1 MHMHITKPVIVVLLL
16 SLTGCAAKT
25 VGFTAAGAAAGAGVG
40 YSLHKDTKETVI
52 GGLAGGTL
60 GAVVGGISDHMDK
73 KNYKAAYDKGYNQAQ
88 VDVAVNN
95 WEEKTGKLS
104 YEKKDKIKHLSDFKV
119 PSRKE
124 DDVEY
129 EAHSITLEDYR

>member
-1 MHMHITKPVIVVLLL
+1 MHITKSVIVILLL
-16 SLTGCAAKT
+16 GLTGCAAKT

-73 KNYKAAYDKGYNQAQ
+73 KNYKTAYDKGYNQAQ

-95 WEEKTGKLS
+95 WEENTGKSS
-104 YEKKDKIKHLSDFKV
+104 YKKKSEVKHLTEFKV
-119 PSRKE
+119 PARKE
-124 DDVEY
+124 DNVEY